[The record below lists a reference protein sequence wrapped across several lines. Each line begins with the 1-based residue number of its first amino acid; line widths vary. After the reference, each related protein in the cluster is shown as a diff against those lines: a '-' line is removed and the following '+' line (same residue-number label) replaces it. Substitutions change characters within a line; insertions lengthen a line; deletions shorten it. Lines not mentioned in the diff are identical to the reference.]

1 MKILFIED
9 EPDQI
14 MMISLRLAK
23 NGYEVVSAKDGE
35 EGLRKVL
42 TEKPDLI
49 LLDVIMPGIDGLEV
63 CRRLKE
69 DPATRHIP
77 IISTTAAGVDDIE
90 HQCFA
95 AGANDCVRKPYDS
108 AELLLKIQNFFKK

>member
-49 LLDVIMPGIDGLEV
+49 LLDIRMTGIDGLEV
-63 CRRLKE
+63 CRRLKK
-69 DPATRHIP
+69 DSNTSDIP
-77 IISTTAAGVDDIE
+77 IIFISGASDSEERVEGLS
-90 HQCFA
+90 
-95 AGANDCVRKPYDS
+95 AGAGS
-108 AELLLKIQNFFKK
+108 L